1 MRVQTVYQ
9 LLADALTNEEIIRFA
24 AENWDVGRRQT
35 ENYIAEARELQSQDC
50 AISRQAYLAE
60 VLHRL
65 RKIEQAATKR
75 AQYQVAT
82 NAIRLQTDLVGLTG
96 KTA

>member
-35 ENYIAEARELQSQDC
+35 ENYIAEVNANCKARTVRSQGRPTWQRFC
-50 AISRQAYLAE
+50 TVCERLSRQ
-60 VLHRL
+60 RPSG
-65 RKIEQAATKR
+65 RSTR
-75 AQYQVAT
+75 
-82 NAIRLQTDLVGLTG
+82 
-96 KTA
+96 

>member
-1 MRVQTVYQ
+1 MRVSTVYQ

-35 ENYIAEARELQSQDC
+35 ENYIAEAREIQAKDC
-50 AISRQAYLAE
+50 ELTRQAYLAE

-65 RKIEQAATKR
+65 RAAERAASKR
-75 AQYQVAT
+75 GQLQVAI
-82 NAIRLQTDLVGLTG
+82 NSIRLQTELVGLG
-96 KTA
+96 KSA

>member
-1 MRVQTVYQ
+1 MRVKTVYQ
-9 LLADALTNEEIIRFA
+9 LLADALTNEEIIQFA

-35 ENYIAEARELQSQDC
+35 ENYIAEARQLQSQDC

-65 RKIEQAATKR
+65 RAAERAASKR
-75 AQYQVAT
+75 GQLQVAI
-82 NAIRLQTDLVGLTG
+82 NAIRLQTELIGLSP
-96 KTA
+96 K